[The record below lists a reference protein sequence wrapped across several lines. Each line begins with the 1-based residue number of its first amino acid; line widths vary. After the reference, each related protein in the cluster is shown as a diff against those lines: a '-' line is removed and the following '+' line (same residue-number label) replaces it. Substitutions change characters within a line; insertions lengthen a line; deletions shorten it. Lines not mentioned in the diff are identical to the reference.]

1 MSADEYR
8 RLAAEC
14 RLIAEDTTDLQSKAL
29 LMHMSRAWLRLAERS
44 EKDLPGRSPR
54 LVTSEMAVV
63 QQQQQ
68 QIQPKKKQ

>member
-1 MSADEYR
+1 MFADEYR

-14 RLIAEDTTDLQSKAL
+14 SLIAENMADPKNKDA

-44 EKDLPGRSPR
+44 GS
-54 LVTSEMAVV
+54 TAVV

-68 QIQPKKKQ
+68 QIQPKKE